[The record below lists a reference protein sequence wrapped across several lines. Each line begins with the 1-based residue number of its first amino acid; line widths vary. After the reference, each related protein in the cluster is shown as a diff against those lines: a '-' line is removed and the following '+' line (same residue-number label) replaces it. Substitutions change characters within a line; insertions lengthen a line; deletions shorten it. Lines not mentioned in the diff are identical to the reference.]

1 MKKEV
6 WKDVETWEES
16 GEELRSF
23 EKYGKEHQ
31 GPKKG
36 PKKFSKI
43 LNFENVEIFRNSLVP
58 RRCWYIYYIF
68 LAEKSS
74 RAQREVNTQEADA
87 GVTLR
92 D

>member
-1 MKKEV
+1 MKGCRNLRRAWGRTEEFRKV
-6 WKDVETWEES
+6 WA
-16 GEELRSF
+16 RAP
-23 EKYGKEHQ
+23 

-36 PKKFSKI
+36 QQKIFKI